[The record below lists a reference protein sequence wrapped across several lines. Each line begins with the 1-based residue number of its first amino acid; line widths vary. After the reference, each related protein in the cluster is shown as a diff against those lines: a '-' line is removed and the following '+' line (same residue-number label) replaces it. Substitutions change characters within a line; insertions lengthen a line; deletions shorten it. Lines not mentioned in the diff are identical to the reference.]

1 VERSRIAGSRFTA
14 KVSSSPVEGIFIVFE
29 GPEGSGKSTQ
39 ARLLANR
46 LRAGKRGVVLTRE
59 PGGTPIAEQVR
70 TILLDR
76 TNCAMLPE
84 TEALLYSAARAQH
97 VGDVIRPALERGEVV
112 ICDRFADSTIA
123 YQGGG
128 RGLSIDDLRAIQRL
142 ATGGL
147 TPTLRILVDV
157 PVEIGLRRR
166 FGVAAEVNRLDVAG
180 VEFHERV
187 RAAYLALAAEDPTT
201 WAVVNGDGTVE
212 EVEERI
218 VHVVDQHTGLGA
230 TARA

>member
-1 VERSRIAGSRFTA
+1 
-14 KVSSSPVEGIFIVFE
+14 VSGIFIAFE

-46 LRAGKRGVVLTRE
+46 LRTVGRDVVLTRE

-76 TNCAMLPE
+76 ANCAMLPE

-97 VGDVIRPALERGEVV
+97 VGDVIRPALERGAVV
-112 ICDRFADSTIA
+112 ICDRFADSTLA

-128 RGLSIDDLRAIQRL
+128 RGLPIEDLRAIQRL

-147 TPTLRILVDV
+147 MPTLRILVDV

-166 FGVAAEVNRLDVAG
+166 FDVADEINRLDVAG
-180 VEFHERV
+180 LEFHQRV
-187 RAAYLALAAEDPTT
+187 RAAYLAMAAQDETS
-201 WAVVNGDGTVE
+201 WIVVDGADTVE
-212 EVEERI
+212 VVEERI
-218 VHVVDQHTGLGA
+218 VQAVAQRAGLGRA
-230 TARA
+230 AGARS